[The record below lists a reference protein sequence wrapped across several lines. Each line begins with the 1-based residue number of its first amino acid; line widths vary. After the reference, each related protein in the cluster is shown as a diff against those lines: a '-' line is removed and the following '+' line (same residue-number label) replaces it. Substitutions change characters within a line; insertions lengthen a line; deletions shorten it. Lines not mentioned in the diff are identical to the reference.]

1 MPGHSDTI
9 IRVAIPT
16 PLRRLFDYLPPKGGS
31 FEFIEPGSRVLVPFG
46 KQKLVAVV
54 VEVASS
60 TELDPKLLKPVL
72 RVLDQQAAITPSLFS
87 LCQWAHR
94 YYQHPPGD
102 VFAHAL
108 PVALR
113 KAETPL
119 IPTVDIWTAT
129 HKGRLI
135 SLDQLSRAPKQQ
147 QALETLRNHPQGLS
161 QSLINGLEIKS
172 TTLREL
178 AKKGLAECHE
188 HPQPYPDWDKTQILA
203 EPHLTLNEEQQNALQ
218 KLQQHSGF
226 HAFLLNGVT
235 GSGKTEVYLQAIES
249 VLQQGRQALVL
260 VPEIGLTPQTLNR
273 FKQRFRAPI
282 VVLHSNLTDKERL
295 DAWRQARH
303 GSAAIVMGTRSALFT
318 PMKDLG
324 MIIID
329 EEHDPSYKQQEGFRY
344 SARDLGIY
352 RASIDNVPVILGS
365 ATPSLESLHNAR
377 QERFSMLR
385 MWHRAGNAQ
394 APSVRLVD
402 LKHAPVK
409 EGLTPDLE
417 KAIKATLQNQQQVL
431 MFLNRR
437 GYAPVLMCHDCGWHA
452 QCRRCDARMTYHK
465 SPPHLHCHHCDHQTG
480 IPRHCPEC
488 NGTDL
493 RSIGQGTERLEDT
506 LDALFPKAS
515 VIRIDRDT
523 TSRKH
528 ALANHLKYVQS
539 GKPCILVGTQMLAKG
554 HHFPKVTL
562 VAIMDI
568 DAGLFASDFRAP
580 EHTAQLI
587 EQVAGRAGRA
597 DHPGKVIIQTHH
609 PDHPMLETL
618 LFKGYNAFADMA
630 LTERKLIGLPP
641 YGYLA
646 LLRAE
651 ATRVELPQEFLNSL
665 NGQFQQQMSPDLEI
679 WGPVPTLMQRKA
691 GRHRFQLVVK
701 SPSRP
706 LLQHQLQR
714 LVAMA
719 EAHPLAKKV
728 KWHLDVDPLYL
739 E

>member
-1 MPGHSDTI
+1 MSLETDCI
-9 IRVAIPT
+9 IRVAVPT
-16 PLRRLFDYLPPKGGS
+16 PLRRLFDYLPPKGDVLHTLA
-31 FEFIEPGSRVLVPFG
+31 PGTRVVVPFG
-46 KQKLVAVV
+46 RQKLVAIV
-54 VEVASS
+54 VELCRE
-60 TELDPKLLKPVL
+60 TEMDPAQLKPVQQ
-72 RVLDQQAAITPSLFS
+72 VLDAEPALSPTLFS
-87 LCQWAHR
+87 LCQWAYR

-102 VFAHAL
+102 VFSHAL

-129 HKGRLI
+129 HKG
-135 SLDQLSRAPKQQ
+135 SLVPLEQLARAPRQQ
-147 QALETLRNHPQGLS
+147 QALETLRNHPRGLS
-161 QSLINGLEIKS
+161 QGLINGLDIKN
-172 TTLREL
+172 TILREL
-178 AKKGLAECHE
+178 ARKGLAECHE
-188 HPQPYPDWDKTQILA
+188 HPQVFTPWNTREILA
-203 EPHLTLNEEQQNALQ
+203 EPHLPLNEEQQTAFEKISEHQ
-218 KLQQHSGF
+218 GF
-226 HAFLLNGVT
+226 QPFLLNGVT
-235 GSGKTEVYLQAIES
+235 GSGKTEIYLQAIEA

-273 FKQRFRAPI
+273 FRRRFRAPI

-295 DAWRQARH
+295 DAWRQARE
-303 GSAAIVMGTRSALFT
+303 GAAAIVMGTRSALFT

-324 MIIID
+324 IMIID

-344 SARDLGIY
+344 SARDLGIL
-352 RASIDNVPVILGS
+352 RASLDRVPIVLGS

-377 QERFSMLR
+377 QDRYTLLR
-385 MWHRAGNAQ
+385 MWHRAGTAKPP
-394 APSVRLVD
+394 AVRLID
-402 LKHAPVK
+402 LKHTPMK

-417 KAIKATLQNQQQVL
+417 KAIKATLKNNQQVL

-437 GYAPVLMCHDCGWHA
+437 GYAPVLMCHDCGWYA
-452 QCRRCDARMTYHK
+452 QCGRCDARMTYHR
-465 SPPHLHCHHCDHQTG
+465 SPPHLHCHHCDRQSG
-480 IPRHCPEC
+480 VPRHCPDC
-488 NGTDL
+488 NSTDL
-493 RSIGQGTERLEDT
+493 RSIGQGTERLEST
-506 LDALFPKAS
+506 LEALFPKAT

-609 PDHPMLETL
+609 PDHSMLETL

-630 LTERKLIGLPP
+630 LAERKLIGLPP

-651 ATRVELPQEFLNSL
+651 ATKEQLPREFLQGL
-665 NGQFQQQMSPDLEI
+665 QTAFQTQMSPDLEL

-706 LLQHQLQR
+706 LLQHQLQQ
-714 LVAMA
+714 LVGLA
-719 EAHPLAKKV
+719 ESHPLTNKV